1 MIQSAS
7 RLCGVLFAILLTCAA
22 ASAQEEVASTEPDN
36 QPVIDL
42 SPHTQVDIG
51 DLWRRLIR
59 RDVSDSDTRKKFFV
73 IAPTIGSKPS
83 TGVTLGVNTNVAFF
97 MGDPS
102 NTHISS
108 VSGGLRVSEKQQTL
122 SGVRFSTFTNQ
133 DRYFLQ
139 GDNRFSWTSL
149 NTYSLGGDSPT
160 TSGENVKYDYTRVFG
175 TVYKNVRPK
184 LFVGVGLNIS
194 DHSDVRPGTGTQESF
209 DQSAYVA
216 YSEKHGFAV
225 DGQTSGGTS
234 VSLLYDTRDN
244 AINAHKGAMASATY
258 RTYYDG
264 FFGGDS
270 TWQELYLDARAY
282 KAVTKDARHRLAF
295 WFIGDLVTGGV
306 APYFDLPATAANDR
320 SARGYSEGRYR
331 GDHLLY
337 GEMEY
342 RGSITP
348 SGLVGV
354 VAFVNTTT
362 VDNAD
367 AGEKL
372 FQSYAPAGGFGFR
385 FLLNKRSR
393 TNLCTDWGWGKA
405 GSRGFYLSIQEAF

>member
-1 MIQSAS
+1 M
-7 RLCGVLFAILLTCAA
+7 
-22 ASAQEEVASTEPDN
+22 
-36 QPVIDL
+36 
-42 SPHTQVDIG
+42 
-51 DLWRRLIR
+51 
-59 RDVSDSDTRKKFFV
+59 
-73 IAPTIGSKPS
+73 
-83 TGVTLGVNTNVAFF
+83 AFYS
-97 MGDPS
+97 GDPAT
-102 NTHISS
+102 THISS
-108 VSGGLRVSEKQQTL
+108 ISGGARVSEKQQTL
-122 SGVRFSTFTNQ
+122 AGFRMSMFSNQ
-133 DRYFLQ
+133 DRYFFQ
-139 GDNRFSWTSL
+139 GDNRFNWTSQ
-149 NTYSLGGDSPT
+149 NTYGLGGDSPT
-160 TSGENVKYDYTRVFG
+160 SSGENVKYDYVRVFG
-175 TVYKNVRPK
+175 TAYKNIKPR
-184 LFVGVGLNIS
+184 LFVGVGLNVS
-194 DHSDVRPGTGTQESF
+194 DHSDVRPGTGAEAGWSN
-209 DQSAYVA
+209 SSYVA
-216 YSEKHGFAV
+216 YTTKHGFAQ
-225 DGQTSGGTS
+225 DGQTSAGTS
-234 VSLLYDTRDN
+234 VGLLYDTRDN
-244 AINAHKGAMASATY
+244 AINARKGAMASATY

-320 SARGYSEGRYR
+320 SARGYAEGRYR

-372 FQSYAPAGGFGFR
+372 FQSFAPAGGFGFR